1 MHLERERGQEVRV
14 RWQGLGGHDFEARLG
29 SRHRGAARQSL
40 RWTHAQSRP
49 RASGAAYR
57 SEAGRDLRRQRLSRH
72 SASSRER
79 RGLHLRPQT
88 ERHTE
93 TIAAPSLSYRASDWS
108 PETRPPNE
116 TKLLARQR
124 GRPDQRAVGR
134 LRLQPEK
141 THASFLLAHFRLA
154 GG

>member
-1 MHLERERGQEVRV
+1 MHLERERAQEVRV
-14 RWQGLGGHDFEARLG
+14 RLQGVGSDDFEAWLG
-29 SRHRGAARQSL
+29 SRHRSAARQSL
-40 RWTHAQSRP
+40 RWPHAQSRA

-88 ERHTE
+88 ERHLE
-93 TIAAPSLSYRASDWS
+93 TIAAPSLRHRAMDWS

-116 TKLLARQR
+116 TKLLTRQIAPPHH
-124 GRPDQRAVGR
+124 RP
-134 LRLQPEK
+134 LITLPLPPTK
-141 THASFLLAHFRLA
+141 P
-154 GG
+154 

>member
-1 MHLERERGQEVRV
+1 MHLERERAQEVRV
-14 RWQGLGGHDFEARLG
+14 RLQGIGGDDFQARLG

-40 RWTHAQSRP
+40 RWAHAQRSP
-49 RASGAAYR
+49 RASRTAYR
-57 SEAGRDLRRQRLSRH
+57 SEAGRDLRRQRLSWE

-88 ERHTE
+88 ERHIE
-93 TIAAPSLSYRASDWS
+93 TLAAPSLSHRASDWS
-108 PETRPPNE
+108 PETRPPDE

-134 LRLQPEK
+134 LWLQPEK

-154 GG
+154 